1 MSTVTTLAVCAAA
14 GLAGA
19 LVMDVPMAL
28 LSEGFT
34 PASVAAS
41 KLQRRPVDEVS
52 TPAAM
57 VVHHATGLVGGLGL
71 GVAVVALEPRLG
83 TWAAVVIPATVL
95 TVFVM
100 NVFGFVVL
108 PTAGFDDDRR
118 QATFLQWSFS
128 AVVYGVTLTAVAL
141 FGLGA

>member
-41 KLQRRPVDEVS
+41 KLQRRPVEEVS
-52 TPAAM
+52 TVATQ
-57 VVHHATGLVGGLGL
+57 VVHHGTGLVGGLGL
-71 GVAVVALEPRLG
+71 GVAVVAFEPQLG
-83 TWAAVVIPATVL
+83 TWAAVVLPATVF
-95 TVFVM
+95 TVFIM
-100 NVFGFVVL
+100 NFFGFVVL

-118 QATFLQWSFS
+118 ETTFLQWLFS
-128 AVVYGVTLTAVAL
+128 AVVYGATLTAVAL